1 MAEIIAGIVLET
13 GQMHKAV
20 CDECGQ
26 NCEVPFRPSGDKPIY
41 CSNCFENKGGGSK
54 GSSRRS
60 SGSSNYGKQDN
71 TNKQLLDQVT
81 SLNKKLDRILTV
93 IESSSTKKEKP
104 EQKKTEKK
112 VVKKA
117 IKVEPKVEEKEVKIA
132 VKKATPKEEKK
143 PKTKSKKASKKAT
156 SKDKI
161 VFTIPLFILLLKK
174 RECIYTL
181 SF

>member
-1 MAEIIAGIVLET
+1 MSDYNRNSRSG
-13 GQMHKAV
+13 GGDYRRQSSGNRQMHKAV

-60 SGSSNYGKQDN
+60 SGGSNYGKQDN

-93 IESSSTKKEKP
+93 IESGSIKKEKQEP
-104 EQKKTEKK
+104 KKTEKK
-112 VVKKA
+112 EDTKE
-117 IKVEPKVEEKEVKIA
+117 IKVEPKVEEKEVKKA
-132 VKKATPKEEKK
+132 VKKVTPKEEKK
-143 PKTKSKKASKKAT
+143 KTKKVTKKAT
-156 SKDKI
+156 KKTTSKEK
-161 VFTIPLFILLLKK
+161 
-174 RECIYTL
+174 
-181 SF
+181 